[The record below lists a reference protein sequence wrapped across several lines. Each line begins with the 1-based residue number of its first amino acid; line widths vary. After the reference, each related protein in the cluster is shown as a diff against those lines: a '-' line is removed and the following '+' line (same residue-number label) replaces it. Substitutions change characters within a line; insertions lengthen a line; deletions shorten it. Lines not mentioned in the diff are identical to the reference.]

1 MGVWANRMGSVH
13 NPFMR
18 TRLLAAFSV
27 AIASVAPAQPPTAHD
42 QLAREIY
49 AELINIDTSSKA
61 GTTPA
66 AQAMAKRLLDAG
78 FPAAEVRVLGAAPDQ
93 HNLVARLR
101 GTGAEK
107 PILLL
112 AHLDVVDARREDW
125 TVDPFVLQEKDG
137 YFYGRGTTDDKAQ
150 AAIWVATLIRFK
162 QEGFIPKRD
171 LIVALTADEEG
182 WGPAN
187 GVDWL
192 IKNHRALIEAE
203 YCINEGGGGHIKG
216 GRRVLN
222 EIQAAEKHYATY
234 RVEARNKGGHSSL
247 PVKDN
252 AIYRLAAALGKL
264 ASYDFP
270 VHLTEVTTSFFQRTA
285 SIVGGQEGTDM
296 KALTASATPDPEAV
310 ERLSRTALYNAVLRT
325 TCVATLLE
333 GGHAENALPQM
344 ARATINCRVIPGETP
359 ADILH
364 TLERVIDD
372 PTLTVS
378 AVSDYPPSPVSPLRP
393 DLMQT
398 VEHITND
405 MWPGVPV
412 VPVMATGGTDGVFLR
427 IAGMPTYGISG
438 LFEDIDDVRAHGRDE
453 RLAVTAFYEG
463 REFLYRLVKAVAQ

>member
-1 MGVWANRMGSVH
+1 MPLVS
-13 NPFMR
+13 
-18 TRLLAAFSV
+18 TLILLV
-27 AIASVAPAQPPTAHD
+27 IAPTVLAQAPSPHD
-42 QLAREIY
+42 RLAREIY
-49 AELINIDTSSKA
+49 AELVNIDTSSKA
-61 GTTPA
+61 GTTRA

-78 FPAAEVRVLGAAPDQ
+78 YPAADVQVLGAAPDQ

-101 GTGAEK
+101 GTGAAK

-125 TVDPFVLQEKDG
+125 TIDPFAFQEKDG

-162 QEGFIPKRD
+162 QERFRPKRD
-171 LIVALTADEEG
+171 VIVALTADEEG

-192 IKNHRALIEAE
+192 VRHHRALIDAE
-203 YCINEGGGGHIKG
+203 FCINEGGGGQIKD

-222 EIQAAEKHYATY
+222 EVQAAEKHYATY

-252 AIYRLAAALGKL
+252 AIYRLATGLNRL

-270 VHLTEVTTSFFQRTA
+270 VRLTEVTKAFFERTA
-285 SIVGGQEGTDM
+285 AIVGGQDGADM
-296 KALTASATPDPEAV
+296 KALVASATPDPGAA
-310 ERLSRTALYNAVLRT
+310 ERLSKTTLYNAQLRT
-325 TCVATLLE
+325 TCVATMLE

-344 ARATINCRVIPGETP
+344 ARATVNCRIMPGESP
-359 ADILH
+359 ADVQH
-364 TLERVIDD
+364 TLERVLDD
-372 PTLTVS
+372 STLTVT
-378 AVSDYPPSPVSPLRP
+378 AATDYQPSPVSPLRP
-393 DLMQT
+393 DLMQA
-398 VEHITND
+398 VERITND

-427 IAGMPTYGISG
+427 IAGLPTYGISG

-453 RLAVTAFYEG
+453 RLGVTAFYEG
-463 REFLYRLVKAVAQ
+463 REFLYRLVKTLAQ